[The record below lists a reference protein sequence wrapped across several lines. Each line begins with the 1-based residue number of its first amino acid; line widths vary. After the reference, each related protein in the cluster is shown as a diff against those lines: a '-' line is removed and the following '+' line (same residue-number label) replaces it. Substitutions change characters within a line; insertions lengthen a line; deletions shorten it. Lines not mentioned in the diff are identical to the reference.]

1 MIIAVARNRFDL
13 RLEGHIF
20 QPYEPFITNADGT
33 VGTAAAFSKRYYLGS
48 GSLIYQSPVGPI
60 WFNLSYFD
68 GNTKPWAW
76 SINYGYILFNQRVQE

>member
-48 GSLIYQSPVGPI
+48 YFYSP
-60 WFNLSYFD
+60 
-68 GNTKPWAW
+68 KPGW
-76 SINYGYILFNQRVQE
+76 IFYLVQPQLFRWQHKAMGLEH